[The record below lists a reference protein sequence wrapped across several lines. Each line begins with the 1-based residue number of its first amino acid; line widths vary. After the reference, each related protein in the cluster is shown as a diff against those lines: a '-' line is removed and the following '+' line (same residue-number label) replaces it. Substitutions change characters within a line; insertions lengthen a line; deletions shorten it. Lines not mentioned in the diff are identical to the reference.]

1 VLGGLVIAFLA
12 LLPLVYLVI
21 RALGAGDTAF
31 DFLVRPRTIAVVG
44 GTLALAAL
52 VGIGTVA
59 IGVPVAWLTTRTDL
73 PGRRVWAVLTAIPLA
88 LPSYVVG
95 FAFIAFF
102 GPRGALQGLLAPLGV
117 ERLPSIGGLFGA
129 VLVLTL
135 VSFPYV
141 SLATRAALLRV
152 DPAMEESGRLLGD
165 RRMTVFRRIT
175 LPVVVPAIAAGT
187 LLAVLYALS
196 DFGAVSLLQFDSLS
210 RAIYLQYGASFDRSL
225 AAVLALVLVVLTFA
239 ITWGEVRLRSR
250 AGTYAGTARR
260 RPPSVVH
267 LGRWRWPSI
276 AFLVLV
282 VGLALGIPVGTIAW
296 WLVRGIGQDQAL
308 GIVGGVVVDTFLLG
322 AMAAV
327 LAVVLAIPVALL
339 AARYRS
345 RRSTFIE
352 SSTFAGY
359 ALPGIVV
366 ALSMVFLAT
375 RTVPVLYQTLALL
388 VMVYAIRFTPQAIG
402 GLRSSLGTAGPRME
416 EAGRTLG
423 DGPLRAFAML
433 TVPYLRPAIVAGAAL
448 VFLTVVKELPLAL
461 LLAPIGF
468 ETLATEI
475 WDAASSGFYARAAVP
490 AALLLVLSIATVAIL
505 LRSEEGPRV

>member
-1 VLGGLVIAFLA
+1 M
-12 LLPLVYLVI
+12 YLVI

-52 VGIGTVA
+52 VGIGTIAV
-59 IGVPVAWLTTRTDL
+59 GVPVAWLTTRTDL
-73 PGRRVWAVLTAIPLA
+73 PGRRTWAVLTAIPLA

-225 AAVLALVLVVLTFA
+225 AAVLALVLVGA
-239 ITWGEVRLRSR
+239 DVRDHLGR
-250 AGTYAGTARR
+250 G
-260 RPPSVVH
+260 PPSVA
-267 LGRWRWPSI
+267 GRDLRQPRPAPTAIGRAPRSM
-276 AFLVLV
+276 ALAVDRLPDARGRPGAGDPGRDDRV
-282 VGLALGIPVGTIAW
+282 VARPRHRPG
-296 WLVRGIGQDQAL
+296 RGRSGSSA
-308 GIVGGVVVDTFLLG
+308 GSSWTRSSWVP
-322 AMAAV
+322 MAAV

-490 AALLLVLSIATVAIL
+490 AALLLVLSIATVAVL
-505 LRSEEGPRV
+505 LRSEEGSRV